1 MVVQLINKERLR
13 SLFLG
18 GALYFHARLI
28 INYDKDVESLR
39 PQRPRCVVMYLDLD
53 IPELPQDCQNYKKR
67 VLCAMEYHTPCIEC
81 WRTCHRNIKTQF
93 LFLLSRNGP
102 GTKEDTCS
110 HGVWNGEMLI
120 SSNLSHRDDPVSF
133 WRSTF
138 GVPDFGGIYIHW
150 IISRWLRLCSNP
162 SMQWAG
168 GNMVFIVQC
177 PELINVD
184 FSNTWL
190 MPRRDR
196 LCLSVCK

>member
-81 WRTCHRNIKTQF
+81 
-93 LFLLSRNGP
+93 
-102 GTKEDTCS
+102 
-110 HGVWNGEMLI
+110 
-120 SSNLSHRDDPVSF
+120 
-133 WRSTF
+133 
-138 GVPDFGGIYIHW
+138 
-150 IISRWLRLCSNP
+150 
-162 SMQWAG
+162 
-168 GNMVFIVQC
+168 
-177 PELINVD
+177 
-184 FSNTWL
+184 
-190 MPRRDR
+190 
-196 LCLSVCK
+196 